1 MSERTKQRAGV
12 ERTARG
18 RRDRGR
24 AATTMLVGAAVAVAL
39 GATSCGALNPTGG
52 GGGGGGAA
60 GAWKPR
66 GDVRMIIPF
75 GAGGGSDLAGRATA
89 AGLEEASPG
98 LNVNPENREGGA
110 GAVGYGFFMS
120 KQGDPQTLLATENA
134 LVTMPQTSKV
144 PWTYKSFTPIAK
156 IAEDGS
162 VVVVKKDSPLKS
174 CMDVV
179 DAAKKRRVM
188 LGLAGSVG
196 GTDDVAFRMIEQK
209 TGVKFARL
217 PTESG
222 SEVVSALLGDE
233 AEVGALNPGEVL
245 GQLRSGELRAIC
257 TSAGKRYAYPELKD
271 IETAKEQGID
281 ITYSQFRGILA
292 PGGLSAAEKAYWIEI
307 ARKAV
312 NSKAFKK
319 YATRNY
325 LQTDGVQLYG
335 DDFTAELAKK
345 ETELGAVLKGVGS

>member
-1 MSERTKQRAGV
+1 MSEPTQRHPRTRQT
-12 ERTARG
+12 RT
-18 RRDRGR
+18 
-24 AATTMLVGAAVAVAL
+24 MILVGAAVAVTL

-52 GGGGGGAA
+52 GGGGGGGAA
-60 GAWKPR
+60 GAWKPK

-134 LVTMPQTSKV
+134 LVTMPKTSKV

-162 VVVVKKDSPLKS
+162 IVVVKADSPLKS
-174 CMDVV
+174 CKDVV

-188 LGLAGSVG
+188 LGLAGAVG
-196 GTDDVAFRMIEQK
+196 GTDDVAFRLIEQK
-209 TGVKFARL
+209 TGTKFARL

-222 SEVVSALLGDE
+222 SEVATALLGDE

-245 GQLRSGELRAIC
+245 GQLRSGKLRGIC
-257 TSAGKRYAYPELKD
+257 TTAAKRYAYPELKD

-281 ITYSQFRGILA
+281 IEYSQFRGILA
-292 PGGLSAAEKAYWIEI
+292 PSGLSAAEKAYWVDT
-307 ARKAV
+307 AKKAV
-312 NSKAFKK
+312 ESKAFKK
-319 YATRNY
+319 YAQQNY
-325 LQTDGVQLYG
+325 LQVDGVQAFG
-335 DDFTAELAKK
+335 DDFTNELAEW
-345 ETELGAVLKGVGS
+345 ETRLGGVLKGVGS